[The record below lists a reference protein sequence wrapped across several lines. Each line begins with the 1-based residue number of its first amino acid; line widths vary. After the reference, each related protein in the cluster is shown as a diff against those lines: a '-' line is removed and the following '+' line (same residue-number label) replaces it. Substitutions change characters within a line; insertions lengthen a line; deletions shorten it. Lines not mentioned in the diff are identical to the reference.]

1 MSLSITRRIVLSLL
15 VVVVLQGIACR
26 NNGTREETSQTLS
39 AKAIP
44 DSTVIAA
51 NDSMQ
56 TQRDTVLILNTCDY
70 HADEVISSAAR
81 LTWIGLFRNAT
92 GYYLDTTRLNKETVY
107 DPVLDEEEDGNHT
120 GIRISTP
127 HKDTAVLLISG
138 INYLRTGKVMHVPSL
153 SPEQQPF
160 FVIQPGDS
168 FRFDFAGRTYTLRVQ
183 AKKTPVAGQPDAYQV
198 SDYRLYLSGIKA
210 GKMIQQL
217 LTAQSGFDDAEIGI
231 MFCGDM
237 DGDQVPDFIINTSNH
252 YNVFQPTLYLS
263 SGAGTDKLL
272 LRVAKHTSVGC

>member
-1 MSLSITRRIVLSLL
+1 MSLSITRRFVLSLL
-15 VVVVLQGIACR
+15 AAVMLQGIACR
-26 NNGTREETSQTLS
+26 NNGTTEETYQTF
-39 AKAIP
+39 APKAIP
-44 DSTVIAA
+44 GSTVAVT
-51 NDSMQ
+51 DSMQ
-56 TQRDTVLILNTCDY
+56 TQSDTVLILNTSDY

-81 LTWIGLFRNAT
+81 LIWIGLFRNAA

-107 DPVLDEEEDGNHT
+107 DPVLDEAEDGNHT

-127 HKDTAVLLISG
+127 HKDTAVILISG
-138 INYLRTGKVMHVPSL
+138 ISYLKTGKVMHVPAL

-168 FRFDFAGRTYTLRVQ
+168 FRFDFAGKVYTLHVQ
-183 AKKTPVAGQPDAYQV
+183 ARKTPIAGQPDAYQV
-198 SDYRLYLSGIKA
+198 SDYRLYLSGVKG
-210 GKMIQQL
+210 GKMIRQL
-217 LTAQSGFDDAEIGI
+217 LTAQSEFDDAAIGI

-263 SGAGTDKLL
+263 SGAGADKLL